1 MKCIGCIRGIKMT
14 GYKAFDKDLKCNG
27 MQFEVGKTYKTNA
40 KKEEELKLYSYTG
53 IDTYADTDTVIHFCR
68 EIFLIKR
75 GKYCKSLPPR
85 VCEVIATGR
94 IVEDGGLFGTDEI
107 MILRELSKEEIEKY
121 CNSGILNTG
130 HCNAG
135 DWNTGDH
142 NRGSL
147 NTGDSNTG
155 LSNTGDR
162 NTGDNNTGDYN
173 KGNYNTGFFNT
184 ITPPIMMF
192 NKPTKIKR
200 KDIRF
205 PKFLYFS
212 LTEWVERGDATK
224 EEKRKYK
231 KELEQCGGFL
241 KRLDYKTAFRI
252 AWNGASYEEHKKL
265 LDLPNWDNE
274 IFKEISGIDAEK
286 EIEEER
292 IKNQC

>member
-1 MKCIGCIRGIKMT
+1 MT
-14 GYKAFDKDLKCNG
+14 GYKAFDKNLKCNG

-40 KKEEELKLYSYTG
+40 KKELKL
-53 IDTYADTDTVIHFCR
+53 DTDTVIHFCR
-68 EIFLIKR
+68 EISLIKR
-75 GKYCKSLPPR
+75 GKYRRSLPPR

-94 IVEDGGLFGTDEI
+94 IIEDGGLFGTDEI

-121 CNSGILNTG
+121 CNVGISNAG

-135 DWNTGDH
+135 DFNSGNFNKGDANAGHCNAGDLNTGDH
-142 NRGSL
+142 NRGHL
-147 NTGDSNTG
+147 NTGDSNAG
-155 LSNTGDR
+155 LRNTGDR
-162 NTGDNNTGDYN
+162 NTGDNNTGDHN

-200 KDIRF
+200 EDINF
-205 PKFLYFS
+205 PRFLYFS
-212 LTEWVERGDATK
+212 LTKWVTK
-224 EEKRKYK
+224 ENATEKEKVKYK
-231 KELEQCGGFL
+231 RELEWYGGFL
-241 KRLDYKTAFRI
+241 RRLDYKTAFRI
-252 AWNGASYEEHKKL
+252 AWDEAPYEEHKML

-286 EIEEER
+286 EIEEEEER